1 MSNELI
7 SKHRRGAGRGM
18 AFVVCGPS
26 GAGKNSV
33 IERVME
39 VLPDLS
45 YSVSF
50 TTRPRRSDE
59 VDGRDYH
66 FITDEQFKQLIEGG
80 EVVEHVIYLGHQYG
94 TSREQIKEVFAARK
108 DVILNIDVNGARK
121 LMERG
126 LGEFSIVYVFLTP
139 SSLEIL
145 GTRLRERG
153 TETEGQIES
162 RLSVAAQEMK
172 SMPLFD
178 YLVINDDL
186 DTAVDE
192 LHSIVVAE
200 RSRIISSND

>member
-1 MSNELI
+1 MSSEAI
-7 SKHRRGAGRGM
+7 SSRRRGVGGGV
-18 AFVVCGPS
+18 AFIVCGPS

-39 VLPDLS
+39 TLPGLS

-66 FITDEQFKQLIEGG
+66 FITDEQFEQLVQES
-80 EVVEHVIYLGHQYG
+80 EVVEHVTYLGHQYG
-94 TSREQIKEVFAARK
+94 TSRGQIKSVFAEGK
-108 DVILNIDVNGARK
+108 DVILNIDVQGARK

-126 LGEFSIVYVFLTP
+126 LGDFSVVYVFLTP

-153 TETEGQIES
+153 TETDEQIEL
-162 RLSVAAQEMK
+162 RLSVAVEEMK

-186 DTAVDE
+186 DTAVNE
-192 LHSIVVAE
+192 LRSIVVAK
-200 RSRIISSND
+200 RCRVIASND

>member
-1 MSNELI
+1 MSSEAI
-7 SKHRRGAGRGM
+7 SLRRGVGGGV

-33 IERVME
+33 IERVMD
-39 VLPDLS
+39 VLPGLS

-66 FITDEQFKQLIEGG
+66 FITDAEFKRLVEEN
-80 EVVEHVIYLGHQYG
+80 EVVEHVTYLGHQYG
-94 TSREQIKEVFAARK
+94 TSRDQIKSVFAEGR
-108 DVILNIDVNGARK
+108 DVILNIDVNGARA

-126 LGEFSIVYVFLTP
+126 LSDFSVVYVFLTP
-139 SSLEIL
+139 SSLQIL

-153 TETEGQIES
+153 TETDQQIES
-162 RLSVAAQEMK
+162 RLSVAAEEMK
-172 SMPLFD
+172 SMPLFE

-192 LHSIVVAE
+192 LRSIVVAE
-200 RSRIISSND
+200 RCRLIPSND

>member
-1 MSNELI
+1 MSSEAI
-7 SKHRRGAGRGM
+7 IEHRRGVGGGL

-39 VLPDLS
+39 VIPGFS

-66 FITDEQFKQLIEGG
+66 FITDKQFTELVEND
-80 EVVEHVIYLGHQYG
+80 EVVEHVTYLGHKYG
-94 TSREQIKEVFAARK
+94 TSRAQIKEVFAEGK
-108 DVILNIDVNGARK
+108 DVILNIDVNGAKK
-121 LMERG
+121 LMDRG
-126 LGEFSIVYVFLTP
+126 LNDFSIVYVFLTP

-153 TETEGQIES
+153 TETEKQMQA
-162 RLSVAAQEMK
+162 RLAVAAKEMK
-172 SMPLFD
+172 SMPLFE

-192 LHSIVVAE
+192 LRAIVVAE
-200 RSRIISSND
+200 RCRIIAAND

>member
-1 MSNELI
+1 MSSESI
-7 SKHRRGAGRGM
+7 VEHRRGVGGGL

-39 VLPDLS
+39 VLPGLS

-66 FITDEQFKQLIEGG
+66 FITDKQFTDLVEND
-80 EVVEHVIYLGHQYG
+80 EVVEHVTYLGHKYG
-94 TSREQIKEVFAARK
+94 TSRAQIKKVFAEGK
-108 DVILNIDVNGARK
+108 DVILNIDVNGAKK
-121 LMERG
+121 LIDRG
-126 LGEFSIVYVFLTP
+126 LNDFSVVYVFLTP

-145 GTRLRERG
+145 GTRLHERG
-153 TETEGQIES
+153 TETEKQMQA
-162 RLSVAAQEMK
+162 RLAVAAEEMK
-172 SMPLFD
+172 SMPLFE

-186 DTAVDE
+186 DTAVNE
-192 LHSIVVAE
+192 LRSIVVAE
-200 RSRIISSND
+200 RCRLVPSHD

>member
-1 MSNELI
+1 MLNESI
-7 SKHRRGAGRGM
+7 IEHRRGVGGGV
-18 AFVVCGPS
+18 AFIVCGPS

-39 VLPDLS
+39 ALPGLS
-45 YSVSF
+45 YSVSL

-66 FITDEQFKQLIEGG
+66 FITDEQFNDLVEND
-80 EVVEHVIYLGHQYG
+80 EVVEHVTYLGHQYG
-94 TSREQIKEVFAARK
+94 TSRAQIKSVFADGK
-108 DVILNIDVNGARK
+108 DVILNIDVNGAKK

-126 LGEFSIVYVFLTP
+126 LSDFSIVYIFLTP

-153 TETEGQIES
+153 TETEKQMEA
-162 RLSVAAQEMK
+162 RLIVAAEEMK

-186 DTAVDE
+186 NTAVAE
-192 LHSIVVAE
+192 LQSIVVSE
-200 RSRIISSND
+200 RCRVISRK

>member
-1 MSNELI
+1 MSSEAI
-7 SKHRRGAGRGM
+7 SSRRRGVGGGV
-18 AFVVCGPS
+18 AFIVCGPS

-39 VLPDLS
+39 TLPGLS

-50 TTRPRRSDE
+50 TTRSRRSDE

-66 FITDEQFKQLIEGG
+66 FITDEQFEQLVQQS
-80 EVVEHVIYLGHQYG
+80 EVVEHVTYLGHQYG
-94 TSREQIKEVFAARK
+94 TSRGQIKSVFTEGK
-108 DVILNIDVNGARK
+108 DVILNIDVQGATK

-126 LGEFSIVYVFLTP
+126 LGDFSVVYVFLTP

-153 TETEGQIES
+153 TETDEQIEL
-162 RLSVAAQEMK
+162 RLSVAVEEMK
-172 SMPLFD
+172 SMPLFE

-186 DTAVDE
+186 NAAVDE
-192 LHSIVVAE
+192 LRSIVVAK
-200 RSRIISSND
+200 RCRVIASSD

>member
-7 SKHRRGAGRGM
+7 SRHRRGVGGGM

-33 IERVME
+33 IERVMA

-66 FITDEQFKQLIEGG
+66 FITDEQFEQLVESE
-80 EVVEHVIYLGHQYG
+80 EVVEHVTYLGHQYG
-94 TSREQIKEVFAARK
+94 TSREQIKEVFAAGK
-108 DVILNIDVNGARK
+108 DVFLNIDVNGARK

-153 TETEGQIES
+153 TETEEQIES

-178 YLVINDDL
+178 YLVINDAL

-192 LHSIVVAE
+192 LRAIVVAE
-200 RSRIISSND
+200 RCRIIP

>member
-1 MSNELI
+1 MSNESI
-7 SKHRRGAGRGM
+7 VDHRRGVGGGL
-18 AFVVCGPS
+18 AFIVCGPS

-39 VLPDLS
+39 ALPGLS

-66 FITDEQFKQLIEGG
+66 FITDEQFENLVEND
-80 EVVEHVIYLGHQYG
+80 EVVEHVTYLGHKYG
-94 TSREQIKEVFAARK
+94 TSRDQIEEVFAEGK

-126 LGEFSIVYVFLTP
+126 LNDFSIVYAFLTP

-145 GTRLRERG
+145 DTRLRERG
-153 TETEGQIES
+153 TETEEQMRS
-162 RLSVAAQEMK
+162 RLAVAAQEMK

-186 DTAVDE
+186 DKAVDE
-192 LHSIVVAE
+192 LRSIVVAE
-200 RSRIISSND
+200 RCRVMAKND

>member
-1 MSNELI
+1 MLNESI
-7 SKHRRGAGRGM
+7 IEHRRGVGGGV
-18 AFVVCGPS
+18 AFIVCGPS

-39 VLPDLS
+39 ALPGLS

-66 FITDEQFKQLIEGG
+66 FITDEQFNDLVEND
-80 EVVEHVIYLGHQYG
+80 EVVEHVTYLGHQYG
-94 TSREQIKEVFAARK
+94 TSRAQIKSVFADGK
-108 DVILNIDVNGARK
+108 DVILNIDVNGAKK

-126 LGEFSIVYVFLTP
+126 LSDFSIVYIFLTP

-153 TETEGQIES
+153 TETEKQMEA
-162 RLSVAAQEMK
+162 RLIVAAEEMK

-186 DTAVDE
+186 NTAVAE
-192 LHSIVVAE
+192 LQSIVVSE
-200 RSRIISSND
+200 RCRVISRK

>member
-1 MSNELI
+1 MSNEAI
-7 SKHRRGAGRGM
+7 VDRRRGVGGGV

-39 VLPDLS
+39 DLPGLS

-50 TTRPRRSDE
+50 TTRPQRSDE

-66 FITDEQFKQLIEGG
+66 FITEEQFGNLVEND
-80 EVVEHVIYLGHQYG
+80 EVVEHVTYLGHKYG
-94 TSREQIKEVFAARK
+94 TSRVQIQEVFSEGK
-108 DVILNIDVNGARK
+108 DVILNIDVNGAKK

-126 LGEFSIVYVFLTP
+126 LNDFSIVYVFLTP

-153 TETEGQIES
+153 TETEEQMKS
-162 RLSVAAQEMK
+162 RLAVAAQEMK

-186 DTAVDE
+186 DKAVDE
-192 LHSIVVAE
+192 FRSIVIAE
-200 RSRIISSND
+200 RCRVMSNK